1 MSQNSEFEFF
11 IAAALLPSFDLIM
24 VGVGEFKYV
33 AEGFLVP
40 AISLFGLLGNL
51 LTVIVLRD
59 HREVS
64 HGEKNLAVT
73 CSCAGCPQE
82 MEEK

>member
-1 MSQNSEFEFF
+1 MVSVGGFE
-11 IAAALLPSFDLIM
+11 
-24 VGVGEFKYV
+24 YV
-33 AEGFLVP
+33 ANGFLVP

-64 HGEKNLAVT
+64 QAWKMMDACKEF
-73 CSCAGCPQE
+73 
-82 MEEK
+82 M

>member
-1 MSQNSEFEFF
+1 M
-11 IAAALLPSFDLIM
+11 M
-24 VGVGEFKYV
+24 VSVGEFKYV

-59 HREVS
+59 HREVGQS
-64 HGEKNLAVT
+64 GGSTVAFRIFPLFGFVHSASADVIHFRL
-73 CSCAGCPQE
+73 
-82 MEEK
+82 M

>member
-1 MSQNSEFEFF
+1 MMVSVGGFE
-11 IAAALLPSFDLIM
+11 
-24 VGVGEFKYV
+24 YV
-33 AEGFLVP
+33 ANGFLVP

-64 HGEKNLAVT
+64 QGDNNDACKEFI
-73 CSCAGCPQE
+73 
-82 MEEK
+82 

>member
-1 MSQNSEFEFF
+1 M
-11 IAAALLPSFDLIM
+11 M
-24 VGVGEFKYV
+24 VSVGEFKYV

-59 HREVS
+59 HREVGQS
-64 HGEKNLAVT
+64 GGSTVRVDSLPQRKCKEIKQLPSMLPGPAVP
-73 CSCAGCPQE
+73 GCC
-82 MEEK
+82 